1 MDSFAFYISVLRKKF
16 TQYCSG
22 RLAEMNITY
31 GQLFI
36 LIFVG
41 KKEQC
46 SPKEISVSLGL
57 DPGYL
62 NRTISKL
69 EDHGFL
75 LQKKNEQDRRAKILS
90 LTDKGKQVF
99 ETSHDLFYQW
109 DEIVLDP
116 LSDTERLELLRLLK
130 KISSDDIKDRRIPI

>member
-22 RLAEMNITY
+22 RLAEMNVTY

-36 LIFVG
+36 IIFVG
-41 KKEQC
+41 KKGKC
-46 SPKEISVSLGL
+46 SPKEISISLGL
-57 DPGYL
+57 DPGHL

-69 EDHGFL
+69 EEHGLL

-90 LTDKGKQVF
+90 LTDKGRQVF
-99 ETSHDLFYQW
+99 EMSHDLFYQW
-109 DEIVLDP
+109 DEIVLEA
-116 LSDTERLELLRLLK
+116 LSDAERLELLRLLK
-130 KISSDDIKDRRIPI
+130 KTASHR

>member
-22 RLAEMNITY
+22 RLAEMNVTY

-36 LIFVG
+36 IIFVG
-41 KKEQC
+41 KKGTC
-46 SPKEISVSLGL
+46 SPKEISISLGL
-57 DPGYL
+57 DPGHL

-69 EDHGFL
+69 EEHGLL

-90 LTDKGKQVF
+90 LTDKGRQVF
-99 ETSHDLFYQW
+99 EMSHDLFYQW
-109 DEIVLDP
+109 DEIVLEA
-116 LSDTERLELLRLLK
+116 LSDAERLELLRLLK
-130 KISSDDIKDRRIPI
+130 KTASHR

>member
-22 RLAEMNITY
+22 RLAEMNVTY

-41 KKEQC
+41 KKGTC
-46 SPKEISVSLGL
+46 SPKEISISLGL
-57 DPGYL
+57 DPGHL

-69 EDHGFL
+69 EEHGLL

-90 LTDKGKQVF
+90 LTDKGRQVF
-99 ETSHDLFYQW
+99 EMSHDLFYQW
-109 DEIVLDP
+109 DEIVLEA
-116 LSDTERLELLRLLK
+116 LSDAERLELLRLLK
-130 KISSDDIKDRRIPI
+130 KTASHR